1 MSRHFVRCIIAG
13 VVALLPIGGT
23 VLTIAYAES
32 MLSQT
37 WREAGYFYFPGM
49 GLLLSIILLYFV
61 GLFVTTFLGRWL
73 WRRMD
78 HVLQSLPILGGLYQT
93 LKQILG
99 YDSGEEAF
107 FQEVTL
113 VPSDDTGG
121 VQIGLVTSRREDGT
135 CCVFLPGS
143 PNPTTGR
150 MVIVEESR
158 IEKMDCSVSDALKSL
173 VSVGKGEL
181 A

>member
-13 VVALLPIGGT
+13 IVALLPIGGT
-23 VLTIAYAES
+23 VLAVAYAEKV
-32 MLSQT
+32 LSES
-37 WREAGYFYFPGM
+37 WPEGYTYFWGM
-49 GLLLSIILLYFV
+49 GLLMSVALLYLA
-61 GLFVTTFLGRWL
+61 GLFVTTFVGRWI
-73 WRRMD
+73 WRRID
-78 HVLQSLPILGGLYQT
+78 SLLQHLPILGGLYQT

-99 YDSGEEAF
+99 YDSGADAL
-107 FQEVTL
+107 FQQVAL

-121 VQIGLVTSRREDGT
+121 VQIGLVTNRRDDGK

-150 MVIVEESR
+150 MVIIEESR
-158 IEKMDCSVSDALKSL
+158 LEILNSSVSDALKSL

-181 A
+181 S